1 MSDVASRPTADVWF
15 DPVQRALDPALAML
29 DSDGPEAFNRMLA
42 GALAALREMAGS
54 AWSADVVPIV
64 RLHQATRI
72 ARECPLTRH
81 ATDWP
86 RGYPGDAGLLDIIYR
101 HRPGA
106 SEELP
111 ERARRLHSAVQ
122 AGSPPRSVR
131 HRRMLLAD
139 AIDEAAVTV
148 PGAEILSVA
157 CGHLRE
163 AEWSLALAGGTI
175 GRFIAADQDQD
186 SLNQMEA
193 DYGDRFPVIAPT
205 PLSVRD
211 LLGGRKHTLGR
222 FHLVY
227 AAGLYD
233 YLPTPIAQ
241 ALTKRLFGL
250 LHPGGRLLIGNF
262 GTGIPET
269 AYMEAIMDWPLLWRS
284 PTEIAAFAS
293 GILESDLASRSV
305 WPDATGT
312 CWYLDIRR
320 QSALGSSAH
329 AAAALEFS

>member
-1 MSDVASRPTADVWF
+1 MSDVATRPPADAWI
-15 DPVQRALDPALAML
+15 DPVRQALDPALAML
-29 DSDGPEAFNRMLA
+29 DSHGPEAFNRTLA
-42 GALAALREMAGS
+42 GALAVLREAAGS
-54 AWSADVVPIV
+54 AWTADVVPIV
-64 RLHQATRI
+64 RRHPATRI

-101 HRPGA
+101 HRPEA
-106 SEELP
+106 PDALP

-139 AIDEAAVTV
+139 AIDEASVNV

-163 AEWSLALAGGTI
+163 AEWSLALAAGTI

-211 LLGGRKHTLGR
+211 LLGGKNQTLGR

-241 ALTKRLFGL
+241 ALTKRLFDL

-269 AYMEAIMDWPLLWRS
+269 AYMEAVMDWPLLWRT
-284 PTEIAAFAS
+284 PIEIASFAN
-293 GILESDLASRSV
+293 GIPEEEVARQAV

-312 CWYLDIRR
+312 CWYLDLVRW
-320 QSALGSSAH
+320 
-329 AAAALEFS
+329 

>member
-1 MSDVASRPTADVWF
+1 MKENTVSKSPDEWIA
-15 DPVQRALDPALAML
+15 PVGEALDRALETLQ
-29 DSDGPEAFNRMLA
+29 SHGPESFNRSLA
-42 GALAALREMAGS
+42 GALATLRDAAGP
-54 AWSADVVPIV
+54 AWTADVVPIV
-64 RLHQATRI
+64 RRHPATRI

-81 ATDWP
+81 ATEWP

-101 HRPGA
+101 HQPGEGG
-106 SEELP
+106 SLP

-122 AGSPPRSVR
+122 AGAPPRSVR

-139 AIDEAAVTV
+139 AIDEAAVAT

-163 AEWSLALAGGTI
+163 AEWSLALAGTGI
-175 GRFIAADQDQD
+175 SRFIAADQDRD
-186 SLNQMEA
+186 SLARLEA

-211 LLGGRKHTLGR
+211 LLGGKAKTLGR
-222 FHLVY
+222 FNLIY
-227 AAGLYD
+227 AAGLFD
-233 YLPTPIAQ
+233 YLPDTVAR
-241 ALTKRLFGL
+241 ALTDRLFGL

-269 AYMEAIMDWPLLWRS
+269 AFMEAVMDWALLWRT

-293 GILESDLASRSV
+293 DLPDDELASQSV

-312 CWYLDIRR
+312 CWYLDLRR
-320 QSALGSSAH
+320 AQAT
-329 AAAALEFS
+329 